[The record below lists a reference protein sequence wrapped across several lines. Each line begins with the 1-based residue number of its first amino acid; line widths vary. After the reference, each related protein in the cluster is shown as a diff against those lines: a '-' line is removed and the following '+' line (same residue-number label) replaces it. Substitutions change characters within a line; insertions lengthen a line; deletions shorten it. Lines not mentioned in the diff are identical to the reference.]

1 MTQIELTKDNTYHGN
16 LILVTP
22 DYPLMK
28 FPCMKDMQPAIKEQ
42 PEIQMNEQAAN
53 LLQLILAKIHCKN
66 EIVAVSG
73 FRTQEEQEKI
83 WNDTL
88 AKSGLDFT
96 KKYVA
101 VPRHSEHQTGLA
113 IDLAEN
119 KEQIDFICP
128 HFPYT
133 GICGEFRATA
143 PRFGFVERYV
153 SGKEQIT
160 GIGAEPWHFRYVGY
174 PHSVIMAEKDIALE
188 EYICFLKET
197 TDLRHPYI
205 YNSSKA
211 DKIEISYVFLDGG
224 HSVKLDVSEM
234 SPYMISGTNEGGAIL
249 SRWREY
255 YAS

>member
-1 MTQIELTKDNTYHGN
+1 M
-16 LILVTP
+16 
-22 DYPLMK
+22 
-28 FPCMKDMQPAIKEQ
+28 
-42 PEIQMNEQAAN
+42 
-53 LLQLILAKIHCKN
+53 
-66 EIVAVSG
+66 
-73 FRTQEEQEKI
+73 
-83 WNDTL
+83 
-88 AKSGLDFT
+88 
-96 KKYVA
+96 
-101 VPRHSEHQTGLA
+101 
-113 IDLAEN
+113 
-119 KEQIDFICP
+119 
-128 HFPYT
+128 
-133 GICGEFRATA
+133 TA

-174 PHSVIMAEKDIALE
+174 PHSVIMTEKDMALE
-188 EYICFLKET
+188 EYICFLKENT
-197 TDLRHPYI
+197 KLRHPYI

>member
-1 MTQIELTKDNTYHGN
+1 MQLT
-16 LILVTP
+16 
-22 DYPLMK
+22 
-28 FPCMKDMQPAIKEQ
+28 
-42 PEIQMNEQAAN
+42 
-53 LLQLILAKIHCKN
+53 LAKIHCRN

-88 AKSGLDFT
+88 AESGLDFT

-133 GICGEFRATA
+133 GIWGKFRMTA

-174 PHSVIMAEKDIALE
+174 PHSVIM
-188 EYICFLKET
+188 T
-197 TDLRHPYI
+197 
-205 YNSSKA
+205 
-211 DKIEISYVFLDGG
+211 DGG
-224 HSVKLDVSEM
+224 HSIKLDVSEM
-234 SPYMISGTNEGGAIL
+234 
-249 SRWREY
+249 
-255 YAS
+255 

>member
-1 MTQIELTKDNTYHGN
+1 MTQIELTKDDTYHGN

-28 FPCMKDMQPAIKEQ
+28 ILCMEDMLPAIKEQ
-42 PEIQMNEQAAN
+42 PEIRMNEQAAN
-53 LLQLILAKIHCKN
+53 LLQLTLAKIHCRN

-88 AKSGLDFT
+88 AESGLDFT

-133 GICGEFRATA
+133 GIWGRFRMTA

-174 PHSVIMAEKDIALE
+174 PHSVIMTEKDMALE
-188 EYICFLKET
+188 EYICFLKEN

-224 HSVKLDVSEM
+224 HSIKLDVSEM
-234 SPYMISGTNEGGAIL
+234 SPYMVSGTNEGGAIL

>member
-88 AKSGLDFT
+88 ELK
-96 KKYVA
+96 A
-101 VPRHSEHQTGLA
+101 VLISQK
-113 IDLAEN
+113 N
-119 KEQIDFICP
+119 MWQ
-128 HFPYT
+128 
-133 GICGEFRATA
+133 
-143 PRFGFVERYV
+143 
-153 SGKEQIT
+153 
-160 GIGAEPWHFRYVGY
+160 Y
-174 PHSVIMAEKDIALE
+174 PDIAS
-188 EYICFLKET
+188 IRQ
-197 TDLRHPYI
+197 DLP
-205 YNSSKA
+205 
-211 DKIEISYVFLDGG
+211 
-224 HSVKLDVSEM
+224 
-234 SPYMISGTNEGGAIL
+234 
-249 SRWREY
+249 
-255 YAS
+255 